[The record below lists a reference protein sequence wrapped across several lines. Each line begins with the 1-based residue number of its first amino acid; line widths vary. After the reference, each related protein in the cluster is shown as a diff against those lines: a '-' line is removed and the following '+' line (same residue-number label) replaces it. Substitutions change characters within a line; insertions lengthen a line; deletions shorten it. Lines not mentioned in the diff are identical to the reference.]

1 MRERGGLA
9 AVLPGI
15 NRENI
20 MRIIAT
26 ASALALLTLGSV
38 GAAEAKGCIKGAIIG
53 GIAGHYLAERGVVGA
68 VAGCLGGR
76 YLANRDARRQRD
88 VDYGSRVQPRDT
100 GYGQAQGSPRRNYSY

>member
-1 MRERGGLA
+1 
-9 AVLPGI
+9 
-15 NRENI
+15 

-26 ASALALLTLGSV
+26 ASALALLTFGSV

-76 YLANRDARRQRD
+76 YLANRQARRQRE
-88 VDYGSRVQPRDT
+88 VDYGARVRPRDA
-100 GYGQAQGSPRRNYSY
+100 GYGQGQAYPRRNYSY

>member
-1 MRERGGLA
+1 
-9 AVLPGI
+9 
-15 NRENI
+15 

-26 ASALALLTLGSV
+26 ASALALLTFGSV

-76 YLANRDARRQRD
+76 YLANRQARRQREI
-88 VDYGSRVQPRDT
+88 DYGSRVQPRDT
-100 GYGQAQGSPRRNYSY
+100 GYGPVRGDGRRSYSY